1 MFPAR
6 AAVYPTTACY
16 DVAPAERLTVGSSR
30 RSLRCSGAARARR
43 LAQDGV
49 KRVAAIVTEYHHN
62 SHADVIV
69 SRLLQTDTLD
79 GKGPR
84 RKLRLVSLYTDQVP
98 ANDIS
103 RALART
109 HGFAIAPTVAQA
121 LTLGGDRLA
130 VDGVL
135 LVAEFGDYPVSDT
148 GQTIY
153 PKRRLFEQVV
163 GVFRRTG
170 QVVPVF
176 IDKHLADTWTDA
188 SWIYETAR
196 SLKIPLMAGSS
207 VPLTWRYPP
216 DDVRDDRPLAEIL
229 VLSYHTLDGY
239 GFHAVEL
246 AQALAERRRGGETGV
261 ARVRCLEGQEVWRC
275 LERGE
280 INRDLLDRALSVLSR
295 PPPAGRSLASLV
307 KIPTLFQVTYRD
319 GLSVQILT
327 LNGAVGEWSAAW
339 RYQGDPAVRATLA
352 YTQEAR
358 PLMHFT
364 YLLRGIEQ
372 MFLTG
377 RPAWP
382 AERTLLS
389 SGVLDRLLISRKDG
403 GRSLDTPEL
412 GLSYP
417 STGAGPSRRPRPRTA
432 RLMDLRTG
440 VLQTQP
446 SPN

>member
-1 MFPAR
+1 MR
-6 AAVYPTTACY
+6 
-16 DVAPAERLTVGSSR
+16 
-30 RSLRCSGAARARR
+30 
-43 LAQDGV
+43 QDGV

-103 RALART
+103 RALAKT
-109 HGFAIAPTVAQA
+109 HGFAITPTVAQA

-163 GVFRRTG
+163 SVFRRTG

-176 IDKHLADTWTDA
+176 IDKHLADTWNDA

-261 ARVRCLEGQEVWRC
+261 ARVRCLEGQEVWRR

-280 INRDLLDRALSVLSR
+280 INRDLLQRALSVLSR
-295 PPPAGRSLASLV
+295 PPPTGRSLASLV
-307 KIPTLFQVTYRD
+307 KLPTLFQVTYRD

-339 RYQGDPAVRATLA
+339 RYQGDPAVHASLA

-403 GRSLDTPEL
+403 GRPLDTPEL

-417 STGAGPSRRPRPRTA
+417 STWRWSQPPPPPPDRPLDGP
-432 RLMDLRTG
+432 
-440 VLQTQP
+440 
-446 SPN
+446 